1 MAAPPDACSPWPAG
15 NSVRAAVKEANPE
28 AEASDMLKLLAQ
40 AWKDLSE
47 EEQLKWKGEAEA
59 DKARY
64 FAECKEAGV
73 EPELKEGKDEA
84 DKHPKKP
91 KGAYFCYAMSQRA
104 TVQEVRRSAAAPA
117 PPHPTPRH
125 PSTPPPPAPLEHARR
140 PARSPPCTRTVKC
153 TRRPMHVLT
162 APICS

>member
-1 MAAPPDACSPWPAG
+1 M
-15 NSVRAAVKEANPE
+15 KEANPE
-28 AEASDMLKLLAQ
+28 AEAKDMLKLLAQ
-40 AWKDLSE
+40 AWKDVSE

-91 KGAYFCYAMSQRA
+91 KGAYFCYAMAQRA

-117 PPHPTPRH
+117 PPLPR
-125 PSTPPPPAPLEHARR
+125 PPAPRPPPAPLDTRR
-140 PARSPPCTRTVKC
+140 PARSPPCTRTVRC
-153 TRRPMHVLT
+153 TRRRMHVLT
-162 APICS
+162 APIRSW

>member
-1 MAAPPDACSPWPAG
+1 MT
-15 NSVRAAVKEANPE
+15 
-28 AEASDMLKLLAQ
+28 KLLGE
-40 AWKDLSE
+40 AWKELSE
-47 EEQLKWKGEAEA
+47 EDKKPWEAAAEA

-91 KGAYFCYAMSQRA
+91 KGAYFCYAMAQRA
-104 TVQEVRRSAAAPA
+104 TVQEVRRAARPSAATRDPPA
-117 PPHPTPRH
+117 PL
-125 PSTPPPPAPLEHARR
+125 PPPAPLDDTRR
-140 PARSPPCTRTVKC
+140 PALSPPCTRTVRC
-153 TRRPMHVLT
+153 TRRRVHVLM